1 MPTIK
6 LTVTDEACGARLDA
20 YVAAHETQLSRAQ
33 VQQGI
38 RAGWLTVNGQPAKA
52 AYRVHV
58 GDRIELSVPAPQ
70 PAVAGPEPIPLQIL
84 YEDDW
89 IVVIDKPAGLVVHPG
104 SGNPAGTL
112 VNALLHHCPRLSGVG
127 GVVRPGIV
135 HRLDKDTS
143 GVMVAAKNDLA
154 HRGLAAQFSCHSV
167 DRRYRALVF
176 GVMEQPAGT
185 ISAAVGRDRVD
196 RKRMTTRT
204 RAGRQAVTHWRVL
217 TQWEQLSLVEA
228 RLETGRTHQVRVH
241 FASIGHGLVG
251 DPVYGSSRRIRNLS
265 GPKPVCDVLRG
276 VNRQLLHA
284 GHLGFAHPA
293 TARRMVFQTPVPDDF
308 RAVLDVLENGS
319 CLGSH

>member
-1 MPTIK
+1 M
-6 LTVTDEACGARLDA
+6 RLDTF
-20 YVAAHETQLSRAQ
+20 VATADAQLSRAQ

-52 AYRVHV
+52 AYRVRP
-58 GDRIELSVPAPQ
+58 GDRIALILPEPQ
-70 PAVAGPEPIPLQIL
+70 PSAAAPEPIPLHLL

-89 IVVIDKPAGLVVHPG
+89 IVVVNKPAGLVVHPG
-104 SGNPAGTL
+104 SGNPSGTL

-167 DRRYRALVF
+167 DRRYRGLVF
-176 GVMEQPAGT
+176 GAMEHAAGT

-196 RKRMTTRT
+196 RKRMTTRA
-204 RAGRQAVTHWRVL
+204 RVGRHAVTHWRVL

-251 DPVYGSSRRIRNLS
+251 DPVYGSARRVRTLS
-265 GPKPVCDVLRG
+265 APKPVCDVLRG

-284 GHLGFAHPA
+284 GHLGFVHPA
-293 TARRMVFQTPVPDDF
+293 TGCRMVFQTPVPADF
-308 RAVLDVLENGS
+308 QAVLDVLERQLCSG
-319 CLGSH
+319 LR